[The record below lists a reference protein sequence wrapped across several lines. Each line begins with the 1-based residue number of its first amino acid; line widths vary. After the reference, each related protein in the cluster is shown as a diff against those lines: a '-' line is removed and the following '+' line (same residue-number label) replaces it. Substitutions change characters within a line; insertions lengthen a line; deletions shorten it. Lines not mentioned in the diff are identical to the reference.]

1 MTTVSGTTGTARTAP
16 ADQVARRLGISRWKV
31 HDLIRSRELAFFTIG
46 RCRRISDAALD
57 AYISL
62 RTEQEAA

>member
-1 MTTVSGTTGTARTAP
+1 VN
-16 ADQVARRLGISRWKV
+16 
-31 HDLIRSRELAFFTIG
+31 DLIRFRELASFEIG
-46 RCRRISDAALD
+46 RCRRISEAALD

>member
-1 MTTVSGTTGTARTAP
+1 MSNALLTV
-16 ADQVARRLGISRWKV
+16 DQVAARLHVSRWTV
-31 HDLIRSRELAFFTIG
+31 YNLIRSRELTSFTIG
-46 RCRRISDAALD
+46 RCRRISEAALD

>member
-1 MTTVSGTTGTARTAP
+1 MTTAVLTV
-16 ADQVARRLGISRWKV
+16 DQVAERLGISRWKV
-31 HDLIRSRELAFFTIG
+31 HDLIRSRVLASFKIG
-46 RCRRISDAALD
+46 RCRRISATAVD

>member
-1 MTTVSGTTGTARTAP
+1 MTTAVLTV
-16 ADQVARRLGISRWKV
+16 DQVAERLGISRWKV
-31 HDLIRSRELAFFTIG
+31 HNLIRSRELVSFKIG
-46 RCRRISDAALD
+46 RCRRISEAAVD

>member
-1 MTTVSGTTGTARTAP
+1 M
-16 ADQVARRLGISRWKV
+16 SRWTV
-31 HDLIRSRELAFFTIG
+31 YNLIRSRELNSLTIG
-46 RCRRISDAALD
+46 RCRRISEAALD

>member
-1 MTTVSGTTGTARTAP
+1 MTP
-16 ADQVARRLGISRWKV
+16 AVLNVDQVAALLGISRWKV
-31 HDLIRSRELAFFTIG
+31 YDLIRSRELASFTVG
-46 RCRRISDAALD
+46 RCRRISESALD